1 MYFEDYY
8 VGQVFDDIEDT
19 SFTKEELIEAGKNFD
34 PREIHIYEN
43 NPYFDTVISPG
54 SYSVMKFWGQW
65 VKTGIDA
72 DGLIAGVSIKDGRW
86 LKPVVAG
93 VNYKI
98 KIEIVE
104 KTVKEEGRNG
114 LVAFRM
120 TATDPEGD
128 ICVQYTPVGLVKYRN
143 SK

>member
-8 VGQVFDDIEDT
+8 VGQVFDDIEDA

-34 PREIHIYEN
+34 PREIHIYED

-93 VNYKI
+93 VDYKI
-98 KIEIVE
+98 RIEIVE

-128 ICVQYTPVGLVKYRN
+128 ICVVYTPVGLVKYKN